1 MTSASATAPVLRPA
15 LQAIVGA
22 LTWKRAAVAAMLAL
36 LVAALLNPVF
46 SVPFWV
52 LLGRMVFIA
61 ALLLI
66 TFAAAGTWH
75 PRRIP
80 RWLAQ
85 VLAVVIAAPIAT
97 LLAYLPS
104 IDGNLANML
113 SHEGRVM
120 GFIFITGSVLVI
132 APAARPRRALPGA

>member
-22 LTWKRAAVAAMLAL
+22 LTWKRAAVAVLLAL

-61 ALLLI
+61 ALLLSPSPPPAPG
-66 TFAAAGTWH
+66 TRVGSRAGW
-75 PRRIP
+75 RRCS
-80 RWLAQ
+80 RW
-85 VLAVVIAAPIAT
+85 
-97 LLAYLPS
+97 
-104 IDGNLANML
+104 
-113 SHEGRVM
+113 
-120 GFIFITGSVLVI
+120 
-132 APAARPRRALPGA
+132 